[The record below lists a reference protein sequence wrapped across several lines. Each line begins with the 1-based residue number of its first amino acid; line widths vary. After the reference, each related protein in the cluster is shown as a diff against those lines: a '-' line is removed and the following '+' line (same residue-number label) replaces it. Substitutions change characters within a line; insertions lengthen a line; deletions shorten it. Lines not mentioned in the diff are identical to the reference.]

1 MDAQTTK
8 AWVMLNKGK
17 TVLGFIAALVAVVL
31 LPVSFVAWAEGMTEG
46 QIRDAGLVQQGRVE
60 AVATVQAQAM
70 ATQAAKHDYDFYD
83 VRQQMAEQE
92 LVDLEQDVDD
102 GVQLT
107 ASQERKMRRL
117 EEQVVDFNEKKDD
130 ALEQLAAGEITD
142 ETE

>member
-1 MDAQTTK
+1 MPADAK
-8 AWVMLNKGK
+8 AWVLANKVK
-17 TVLGFIAALVAVVL
+17 TGLSLVAALVAVVI
-31 LPVSFVAWAEGMTEG
+31 LPVSFVAWAEGMTKE
-46 QIRDAGLVQQGRVE
+46 QIRDAELVQQGRAE
-60 AVATVQAQAM
+60 AVATVQAQTA

-83 VRQQMAEQE
+83 VRAAIAEQE

-117 EEQVVDFNEKKDD
+117 EEQVTDFSEKKDD
-130 ALEQLAAGEITD
+130 ALEALAKVEKVN

>member
-1 MDAQTTK
+1 MNVDAK
-8 AWVMLNKGK
+8 AWVLANKVK
-17 TVLGFIAALVAVVL
+17 TGLSVIAALAAVVI
-31 LPVSFVAWAEGMTEG
+31 LPVSFVAWAEEQTAE
-46 QIRDAGLVQQGRVE
+46 QIRDAELVQQGRTE
-60 AVATVQAQAM
+60 AVQTAQAQAM

-83 VRQQMAEQE
+83 IRQQVAEQE

-117 EEQVVDFNEKKDD
+117 EDEVEGFNEKKDE
-130 ALEQLAAGEITD
+130 ALEQLAEVEKLN

>member
-1 MDAQTTK
+1 MDAQATK
-8 AWVMLNKGK
+8 TWVMLNKGK
-17 TVLGFIAALVAVVL
+17 TVLGFIAALVAVVI
-31 LPVSFVAWAEGMTEG
+31 LPVSFVAWAEGMTEE
-46 QIRDAGLVQQGRVE
+46 QIREAELIQQGRTE
-60 AVATVQAQAM
+60 AINTAQAQAQ

-83 VRQQMAEQE
+83 VRAAIAEQE

-117 EEQVVDFNEKKDD
+117 EEQVTDFNDKKDD
-130 ALEQLAAGEITD
+130 ALEQLAEVENVD